1 MLRKILFLIPLC
13 FLNLFANVEDVQLL
27 ADDVK
32 QEDGIVT
39 ANKNVVV
46 YSQNYLV
53 TADCAIYDQNSSV
66 IELFGNV
73 NMIKGEN
80 EISRSNYAKLN
91 LKNNDSKFEAL
102 FMMNKDMEVW
112 MRSDESS
119 SDSEYYR
126 TSGSIV
132 SSCNVQDPD
141 WSITS
146 SSAMLNKQSKF
157 LHMFNPVFRLGS
169 VPVFYLPYFGF
180 STDTTRRTGLLP
192 PEFGYSK
199 KEGLYY
205 KQPIYF
211 APYNQW
217 DLELDPQIR
226 TMRGSGVYGA
236 FRFADSPDSRGEISF
251 GMFEDK
257 EGYRRRQENST
268 SNNASLKNK
277 THKGVGL
284 EYERDKLIKYLTE
297 ADLQEGLW
305 IDATNLND
313 IEYLNLKG
321 REDDYDSLVTSK
333 FNYFIAN
340 EKHYFGAYAKYYIDT
355 EKIGGRGGN
364 KDTLQEL
371 PSLQYHKFTDNIIL
385 PNILYS
391 LDLQSHRY
399 DRRIGV
405 TATQYEFTLPV
416 SLHIP
421 LFDDAVMFS
430 FYENLYASH
439 INYNDKITG
448 ANDYRED
455 KTLSYV
461 DHYHKFAL
469 HTDLAKAY
477 DSFFH
482 TVNFGMEYL
491 LPGFNKGK
499 LDDEFIYSGQAHYI
513 KDENGRYVPSYEYE
527 NFLAQ
532 EESKEEISAY
542 ATQYFYTSSGRKF
555 LRHSISQ
562 GYYIDDGEYGNLKNS
577 IYLYPFKNLT
587 IYNRL
592 EYSHVKKEFQ
602 KLQSGL
608 TYTHER
614 FAANILHTMK
624 KNSNTQ
630 KDSYLTTS
638 ASVKLPA
645 QYRAVAGL
653 QYDLER
659 DYTKSWRIG
668 ILHQRKCWNYG
679 LVYQKDIEPA
689 TTTSG
694 SSMTKKN
701 GVYFTINFYPMG
713 GVHYDFSVEK
723 DQNSGS

>member
-1 MLRKILFLIPLC
+1 MFFRIFIFISLC
-13 FLNLFANVEDVQLL
+13 LLQAFAATEDVQLL

-32 QEDGIVT
+32 QENGIVT

-53 TADCAIYDQNSSV
+53 TADCAVYDQNSSI

-73 NMIKGEN
+73 NMMKGKS

-91 LKNNDSKFEAL
+91 LKNNDSAFEAL

-126 TSGSIV
+126 TKGAIV

-146 SSAMLNKQSKF
+146 SSAILNKQSKF
-157 LHMFNPVFRLGS
+157 LHMFNPVFHIGS

-199 KEGLYY
+199 KEGFYY

-226 TMRGSGVYGA
+226 TSRGTGIYGA
-236 FRFADSPDSRGEISF
+236 FRFADSPDSRGAISF
-251 GMFEDK
+251 GAFTDK
-257 EGYRRRQENST
+257 QSYRNKQQSQN
-268 SNNASLKNK
+268 SNNANLKNR
-277 THKGVGL
+277 THKGIGFN
-284 EYERDKLIKYLTE
+284 YERDKLVKYLTE

-305 IDATNLND
+305 IDATKLND

-321 REDDYDSLVTSK
+321 QGDDYDSLVTSK

-340 EKHYFGAYAKYYIDT
+340 DKHYLGAYAKYYIDT
-355 EKIGGRGGN
+355 EKIGSPNEN

-371 PSLQYHKFTDNIIL
+371 PTLQYHKFTDNIVL

-405 TATQYEFTLPV
+405 TATQYEFTLPI

-421 LFDDAVMFS
+421 LFDDLATFS

-439 INYNDKITG
+439 INYADKITSPI
-448 ANDYRED
+448 DHDED
-455 KTLSYV
+455 KTADYV
-461 DHYHKFAL
+461 NNYHKFTL

-477 DSFFH
+477 EGFFH
-482 TVNFGMEYL
+482 TINFGTEYL
-491 LPGFNKGK
+491 IPGYNKGR
-499 LDDEFIYSGQAHYI
+499 LDDQFIYGDDYDYT
-513 KDENGRYVPSYEYE
+513 KDNGKDYVPGKYE
-527 NFLAQ
+527 NFLTQ
-532 EESKEEISAY
+532 EKNKEEVSAY
-542 ATQYFYTSSGRKF
+542 ATQYFYTSEGRKF

-562 GYYIDDGEYGNLKNS
+562 GYYTDDDKYSNLKNA
-577 IYLYPFKNLT
+577 IYFYPFSNLS

-592 EYSHVKKEFQ
+592 EYSHTDKEFK

-614 FAANILHTMK
+614 FTASILHTMK
-624 KNSNTQ
+624 KNSNAD

-638 ASVKLPA
+638 ASLKLPA
-645 QYRAVAGL
+645 QYRLVTGL

-659 DYTKSWRIG
+659 DYTKSWRVG
-668 ILHQRKCWNYG
+668 VLHQRKCWNYG
-679 LVYQKDIEPA
+679 LIFQKDIEPT

-694 SSMTKKN
+694 SAMTRKN
-701 GVYFTINFYPMG
+701 GVYFTVNFYPMG

-723 DQNSGS
+723 DQNSGSN